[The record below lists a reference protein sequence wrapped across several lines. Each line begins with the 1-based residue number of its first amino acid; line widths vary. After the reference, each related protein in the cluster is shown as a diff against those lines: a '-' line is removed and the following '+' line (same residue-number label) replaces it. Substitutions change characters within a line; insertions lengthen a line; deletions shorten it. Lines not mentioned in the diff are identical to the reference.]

1 MSKTN
6 STKYLLLAGIFVVTL
21 GIGYFGMKVVC
32 NSKSTDKETIAQN
45 DKEASSKEEKPQAP
59 PPVEKKYPEAQADTV
74 ATHHA
79 ITETRGQTN
88 PTQETSVKREQI
100 SLNPSKPELWG
111 DSYRFRCTCT
121 GVPEG
126 TNIHYE
132 LWSNRLV
139 QSSKDGNFKNVP
151 GIAGGKYKLCLVKE
165 ENENLVTI
173 FVSGFMPV
181 ENEDTPGSGE
191 PVVETPKKMLIT
203 KDEFE
208 AKMLNPNDNSLVVA
222 RRATD
227 KKTVLAHGFTIT
239 IVGMATSEKNL
250 PTDIEGIHDKIH
262 FGIWK
267 SARVIE
273 LVYNEKTGQVTKATI
288 SPVY

>member
-1 MSKTN
+1 
-6 STKYLLLAGIFVVTL
+6 
-21 GIGYFGMKVVC
+21 
-32 NSKSTDKETIAQN
+32 
-45 DKEASSKEEKPQAP
+45 
-59 PPVEKKYPEAQADTV
+59 
-74 ATHHA
+74 
-79 ITETRGQTN
+79 
-88 PTQETSVKREQI
+88 
-100 SLNPSKPELWG
+100 
-111 DSYRFRCTCT
+111 
-121 GVPEG
+121 
-126 TNIHYE
+126 
-132 LWSNRLV
+132 
-139 QSSKDGNFKNVP
+139 
-151 GIAGGKYKLCLVKE
+151 
-165 ENENLVTI
+165 
-173 FVSGFMPV
+173 
-181 ENEDTPGSGE
+181 
-191 PVVETPKKMLIT
+191 MLIT

>member
-6 STKYLLLAGIFVVTL
+6 SAKYLILAGIFVVTF
-21 GIGYFGMKVVC
+21 GIGYFGVKVVC

-45 DKEASSKEEKPQAP
+45 DKETSAKGEKPLTP
-59 PPVEKKYPEAQADTV
+59 PNKKKSPEAPADTV
-74 ATHHA
+74 ATQPA
-79 ITETRGQTN
+79 ITETQGQTN
-88 PTQETSVKREQI
+88 PGQEASINKEKI

-111 DSYRFRCTCT
+111 DSYRFKCTCT

-139 QSSKDGNFKNVP
+139 QSSQDGNFKNVP
-151 GIAGGKYKLCLVKE
+151 GIAGGKYKLCLVKD

-173 FVSGFMPV
+173 RVSGFMPI
-181 ENEDTPGSGE
+181 ENEDSQKSGE
-191 PVVETPKKMLIT
+191 TGQEKPKKPLIT

-208 AKMLNPNDNSLVVA
+208 KKMLNPNDNSLVVA

-227 KKTVLAHGFTIT
+227 KNTVLAHGFSIT

-267 SARVIE
+267 SASVIE

>member
-6 STKYLLLAGIFVVTL
+6 SAKYLILAGIFVVTF
-21 GIGYFGMKVVC
+21 GIGYFGVKVVC

-45 DKEASSKEEKPQAP
+45 DKETSAKGEKPLTP
-59 PPVEKKYPEAQADTV
+59 PNKKKSPEAPADTV
-74 ATHHA
+74 ATQPA
-79 ITETRGQTN
+79 ITETQGQTN
-88 PTQETSVKREQI
+88 PGQEASINKEKI

-111 DSYRFRCTCT
+111 DSYRFKCTCT

-132 LWSNRLV
+132 LWSDRLV
-139 QSSKDGNFKNVP
+139 QSSQDGNFKNVP
-151 GIAGGKYKLCLVKE
+151 GIAGGKYKLCLVKDE
-165 ENENLVTI
+165 AENLVTI
-173 FVSGFMPV
+173 RVSGFMPI
-181 ENEDTPGSGE
+181 ENEGSPGSEGA
-191 PVVETPKKMLIT
+191 VQKKPLIT

-208 AKMLNPNDNSLVVA
+208 KKMLNPNDNSLVVA

-227 KKTVLAHGFTIT
+227 KKTVLAHGFSIT

-267 SARVIE
+267 SASVIE

>member
-6 STKYLLLAGIFVVTL
+6 SAKYLILAGIFVVTF
-21 GIGYFGMKVVC
+21 GIGYFGVKVVC

-45 DKEASSKEEKPQAP
+45 DKETSAKGEKPLTP
-59 PPVEKKYPEAQADTV
+59 PNKKKSPEAPADTV
-74 ATHHA
+74 ATQPA
-79 ITETRGQTN
+79 ITETQGQTN
-88 PTQETSVKREQI
+88 PGQEASINKEKI

-111 DSYRFRCTCT
+111 DSYRFKCTCT

-139 QSSKDGNFKNVP
+139 QSSQDGNFKNVP
-151 GIAGGKYKLCLVKE
+151 GIAGGKYKLCLVKDE
-165 ENENLVTI
+165 AENLVTI
-173 FVSGFMPV
+173 RVSGFMPI
-181 ENEDTPGSGE
+181 ENEGSPGPEGA
-191 PVVETPKKMLIT
+191 VQKKPLIT

-208 AKMLNPNDNSLVVA
+208 KKMLNPNDNSLVVA

-227 KKTVLAHGFTIT
+227 KKTVLAHGFSIT

>member
-6 STKYLLLAGIFVVTL
+6 SIKHLLLAGIFVVTF
-21 GIGYFGMKVVC
+21 GIGYFGVKVVC
-32 NSKSTDKETIAQN
+32 NSKFTDKETIAQN
-45 DKEASSKEEKPQAP
+45 DKEVSSKGGKLLTPPTEEEPS
-59 PPVEKKYPEAQADTV
+59 EAQTDTV
-74 ATHHA
+74 ATQPA
-79 ITETRGQTN
+79 ITETQGQTN
-88 PTQETSVKREQI
+88 PRQEASTKREQI

-111 DSYRFRCTCT
+111 DGYRFRCTCT

-151 GIAGGKYKLCLVKE
+151 GIAGGKYKLCLVKD

-173 FVSGFMPV
+173 RVPGFMPV
-181 ENEDTPGSGE
+181 ENKDSPKPGKAE
-191 PVVETPKKMLIT
+191 PEKKMLIS

-227 KKTVLAHGFTIT
+227 KKTVLAHGFSIT

>member
-6 STKYLLLAGIFVVTL
+6 SAKYLILAGIFVVTF
-21 GIGYFGMKVVC
+21 GIGYFGVKVVC

-45 DKEASSKEEKPQAP
+45 DNEASAEGKEPLTP
-59 PPVEKKYPEAQADTV
+59 PDEKKSPEAQEDTV
-74 ATHHA
+74 ATQPA
-79 ITETRGQTN
+79 ITETQGQTN
-88 PTQETSVKREQI
+88 PGQEASINKEKI

-111 DSYRFRCTCT
+111 DSYRFKCTCT

-132 LWSNRLV
+132 LWSDRLV

-151 GIAGGKYKLCLVKE
+151 GIAGGKYKLCLVKDE
-165 ENENLVTI
+165 AENLVTI
-173 FVSGFMPV
+173 RVSGFMPI
-181 ENEDTPGSGE
+181 ENGGSPEPGGA
-191 PVVETPKKMLIT
+191 VQKKPLIT

-227 KKTVLAHGFTIT
+227 KKTVLAHGFSIT

>member
-6 STKYLLLAGIFVVTL
+6 SIKYLLLAGIFVVTF
-21 GIGYFGMKVVC
+21 GIGYFGVKVVC
-32 NSKSTDKETIAQN
+32 NSKFTDKETIAQN
-45 DKEASSKEEKPQAP
+45 GKEVSSKGGKLLTPPTEEEPS
-59 PPVEKKYPEAQADTV
+59 EAQTDTV
-74 ATHHA
+74 ATQPA
-79 ITETRGQTN
+79 ITETQGQTN
-88 PTQETSVKREQI
+88 PRQEASTKREQI

-111 DSYRFRCTCT
+111 DGYRFRCTCT

-151 GIAGGKYKLCLVKE
+151 GIAGGKYKLCLVKD

-173 FVSGFMPV
+173 RVPGFMPV
-181 ENEDTPGSGE
+181 ENKDSPEPGKAE
-191 PVVETPKKMLIT
+191 PEKKMLIS

-227 KKTVLAHGFTIT
+227 KKTVLAHGFSIT

>member
-6 STKYLLLAGIFVVTL
+6 SIKYLLLAGIFVVTF
-21 GIGYFGMKVVC
+21 GIGYFGVKVVC
-32 NSKSTDKETIAQN
+32 NSKFTDKETIAQN
-45 DKEASSKEEKPQAP
+45 DKEVSSKGGKLLTPPTEEEPS
-59 PPVEKKYPEAQADTV
+59 EAQTDTV
-74 ATHHA
+74 ATQPA
-79 ITETRGQTN
+79 ITETQGQTN
-88 PTQETSVKREQI
+88 PRQEASTKREQI

-111 DSYRFRCTCT
+111 DGYRFRCTCT

-151 GIAGGKYKLCLVKE
+151 GIAGGKYKLCLVKD

-173 FVSGFMPV
+173 RVPGFMPV
-181 ENEDTPGSGE
+181 ENKDSPGPGKAE
-191 PVVETPKKMLIT
+191 PEKKMLIS

-227 KKTVLAHGFTIT
+227 KKTVLAHGFSIT

>member
-6 STKYLLLAGIFVVTL
+6 SIKYLLLAGIFVVTF
-21 GIGYFGMKVVC
+21 GIGYFGVKVVC
-32 NSKSTDKETIAQN
+32 NSKFTDKETIAQN
-45 DKEASSKEEKPQAP
+45 DKEVSSKGGKLLTPPTEEEPS
-59 PPVEKKYPEAQADTV
+59 EAQTDTV
-74 ATHHA
+74 ATQPA
-79 ITETRGQTN
+79 ITETQGQTN
-88 PTQETSVKREQI
+88 PRQEASTKREQI

-111 DSYRFRCTCT
+111 DGYRFRCTCT

-151 GIAGGKYKLCLVKE
+151 GIAGGKYKLCLVKD

-173 FVSGFMPV
+173 PVSGFMPI
-181 ENEDTPGSGE
+181 ENEDPSGPE
-191 PVVETPKKMLIT
+191 GVEKEKPKKMLIT

-208 AKMLNPNDNSLVVA
+208 TKMLNPNDNSLVVA

-227 KKTVLAHGFTIT
+227 KKTVLAHGFSIT

>member
-1 MSKTN
+1 MSKRN
-6 STKYLLLAGIFVVTL
+6 STKYLILAGIFVVTF
-21 GIGYFGMKVVC
+21 GIGYFGVKVVC

-45 DKEASSKEEKPQAP
+45 NKEASSNKEKPQTP
-59 PPVEKKYPEAQADTV
+59 PGGKKSPEAQADTV
-74 ATHHA
+74 ATQPA
-79 ITETRGQTN
+79 ITETQGQTN
-88 PTQETSVKREQI
+88 PIQETSVKREQL

-151 GIAGGKYKLCLVKE
+151 GIAGGKYKLCLVKD

-173 FVSGFMPV
+173 RVSGFMPV
-181 ENEDTPGSGE
+181 ENEGPE
-191 PVVETPKKMLIT
+191 KPKKMLIT

-227 KKTVLAHGFTIT
+227 KKTVLAHGFSIT

>member
-6 STKYLLLAGIFVVTL
+6 STKYLLLAGIFVVTF
-21 GIGYFGMKVVC
+21 GIGYFGVKVVC

-45 DKEASSKEEKPQAP
+45 DKETSAKGEKPLTP
-59 PPVEKKYPEAQADTV
+59 PNKKKSPEAQDTV
-74 ATHHA
+74 ATRPA
-79 ITETRGQTN
+79 IAETQGQTN
-88 PTQETSVKREQI
+88 PGQEASINKEKI

-111 DSYRFRCTCT
+111 DSYRFKCTCT
-121 GVPEG
+121 GVPEE

-132 LWSNRLV
+132 LWSDRLV

-151 GIAGGKYKLCLVKE
+151 GIAGGKYKLCLVKD

-173 FVSGFMPV
+173 RVSGFMPIK
-181 ENEDTPGSGE
+181 NEDSPEPGGA
-191 PVVETPKKMLIT
+191 VQKKPLIT

-227 KKTVLAHGFTIT
+227 KKTVLAHGFSIT

-267 SARVIE
+267 SAHVID

>member
-6 STKYLLLAGIFVVTL
+6 STKYLLLAGIFVVTF
-21 GIGYFGMKVVC
+21 GIGYFGVKVVC

-45 DKEASSKEEKPQAP
+45 DKETSAKGEKPLTP
-59 PPVEKKYPEAQADTV
+59 PNKKKSPEAQDTV
-74 ATHHA
+74 ATQPA
-79 ITETRGQTN
+79 IAETQGQTN
-88 PTQETSVKREQI
+88 PGQEASINKEKI

-111 DSYRFRCTCT
+111 DSYRFKCTCT
-121 GVPEG
+121 GVPEE

-132 LWSNRLV
+132 LWSDRLV

-151 GIAGGKYKLCLVKE
+151 GIAGGKYKLCLVKD

-173 FVSGFMPV
+173 HVSGFMPI
-181 ENEDTPGSGE
+181 EDSPEPGGA
-191 PVVETPKKMLIT
+191 VQKKKMLIT

-227 KKTVLAHGFTIT
+227 KKTVLAHGFSIT

-267 SARVIE
+267 SARVID

>member
-1 MSKTN
+1 MSKRN
-6 STKYLLLAGIFVVTL
+6 STKYLILAGIFVVTF
-21 GIGYFGMKVVC
+21 GIGYFGVKVVC

-45 DKEASSKEEKPQAP
+45 DKESSAKGEKTLT
-59 PPVEKKYPEAQADTV
+59 PPVEKKSSEAQADTV
-74 ATHHA
+74 ATQPA
-79 ITETRGQTN
+79 ITETQGQTN
-88 PTQETSVKREQI
+88 PIQETSIKREQI

-111 DSYRFRCTCT
+111 DGYRFRCTCT

-151 GIAGGKYKLCLVKE
+151 GIAGGKYKLCLVKD

-173 FVSGFMPV
+173 PVSGFMPI
-181 ENEDTPGSGE
+181 ENEDPSGPGKAE
-191 PVVETPKKMLIT
+191 PEKKMLIS

-227 KKTVLAHGFTIT
+227 KKTVLAHGFSIT

>member
-6 STKYLLLAGIFVVTL
+6 STKYLLLAGIFVVTF
-21 GIGYFGMKVVC
+21 GIGYFGVKVVC

-45 DKEASSKEEKPQAP
+45 DKETSAKGEKPLTP
-59 PPVEKKYPEAQADTV
+59 PNKKKSPEAQDTV
-74 ATHHA
+74 ATQPA
-79 ITETRGQTN
+79 IAETQGQTN
-88 PTQETSVKREQI
+88 PGQEASINKEKI

-111 DSYRFRCTCT
+111 DSYRFKCTCT
-121 GVPEG
+121 GVPEE

-132 LWSNRLV
+132 LWSDRLV

-151 GIAGGKYKLCLVKE
+151 GIAGGKYKLCLVKD

-173 FVSGFMPV
+173 RVSGFMPIK
-181 ENEDTPGSGE
+181 NEDSPEPGGA
-191 PVVETPKKMLIT
+191 VQKKPLIT

-227 KKTVLAHGFTIT
+227 KKTVLAHGFSIT

-267 SARVIE
+267 SAHVID

>member
-6 STKYLLLAGIFVVTL
+6 STKYLLLAGIFVVTF
-21 GIGYFGMKVVC
+21 GIGYFGVKVVC

-45 DKEASSKEEKPQAP
+45 DNEASAEGKEPLTP
-59 PPVEKKYPEAQADTV
+59 PDEKKSPEAPTDTV
-74 ATHHA
+74 ATQPA
-79 ITETRGQTN
+79 ITETQGQTN
-88 PTQETSVKREQI
+88 PGPEASINKEKI

-111 DSYRFRCTCT
+111 DSYRFKCTCT

-132 LWSNRLV
+132 LWSDRLV

-151 GIAGGKYKLCLVKE
+151 GIAGGKYKLCLVKDE
-165 ENENLVTI
+165 AENLVTI
-173 FVSGFMPV
+173 RVSGFMPI
-181 ENEDTPGSGE
+181 ENGASPEPGGA
-191 PVVETPKKMLIT
+191 VQKKPLIT

-227 KKTVLAHGFTIT
+227 KKTVLAHGFSIT

-288 SPVY
+288 TPVY

>member
-6 STKYLLLAGIFVVTL
+6 SAKYLILAGIFVVTF
-21 GIGYFGMKVVC
+21 GIGYFGVKVVC

-45 DKEASSKEEKPQAP
+45 DKGASANGKEPLTP
-59 PPVEKKYPEAQADTV
+59 PDETESPEAPTDTV
-74 ATHHA
+74 ATPPA
-79 ITETRGQTN
+79 ITGKQGQTN
-88 PTQETSVKREQI
+88 STQEESINKEKI

-111 DSYRFRCTCT
+111 DSYRFKCTCT

-132 LWSNRLV
+132 LWSDRLV

-151 GIAGGKYKLCLVKE
+151 GIAGGKYKLCLVKDE
-165 ENENLVTI
+165 AENLVTI
-173 FVSGFMPV
+173 RVSGFMPI
-181 ENEDTPGSGE
+181 EDSPGPEG
-191 PVVETPKKMLIT
+191 PVQKKPLIT

-208 AKMLNPNDNSLVVA
+208 KKMLNPNDNSLVVA

-227 KKTVLAHGFTIT
+227 KKTVLAHGFSIT

>member
-6 STKYLLLAGIFVVTL
+6 STKYLLLAGIFVVTF
-21 GIGYFGMKVVC
+21 GIGYFGVKVVC

-45 DKEASSKEEKPQAP
+45 DKEPSAGGGEPLTP
-59 PPVEKKYPEAQADTV
+59 PDGGKSPETPTDTI
-74 ATHHA
+74 ATPPA
-79 ITETRGQTN
+79 ITGEQGQAE
-88 PTQETSVKREQI
+88 PTQEASKNKEKI

-111 DSYRFRCTCT
+111 DSYRFKCTCT

-132 LWSNRLV
+132 LWSDRLV

-151 GIAGGKYKLCLVKE
+151 GIAGGKYKLCLVKDE
-165 ENENLVTI
+165 AENLVTI
-173 FVSGFMPV
+173 RVSGFVPI
-181 ENEDTPGSGE
+181 ENEDSTESGGA
-191 PVVETPKKMLIT
+191 VQKKKMLIT

-208 AKMLNPNDNSLVVA
+208 TKMLNPNDNSLVVA

-227 KKTVLAHGFTIT
+227 KKTVLAHGFSIT

>member
-6 STKYLLLAGIFVVTL
+6 SAKYLILAGIFVVTF
-21 GIGYFGMKVVC
+21 GIGYFGVKVVC
-32 NSKSTDKETIAQN
+32 NSKSTDNETIAQN
-45 DKEASSKEEKPQAP
+45 DKGASANGKEPLTP
-59 PPVEKKYPEAQADTV
+59 PDETESPEAPTDTV
-74 ATHHA
+74 ATPPA
-79 ITETRGQTN
+79 ITGKQGQTN
-88 PTQETSVKREQI
+88 STQEESINKEKI

-111 DSYRFRCTCT
+111 DSYRFKCTCT

-132 LWSNRLV
+132 LWSDRLV

-151 GIAGGKYKLCLVKE
+151 GIAGGKYKLCLVKDE
-165 ENENLVTI
+165 AENLVTI
-173 FVSGFMPV
+173 RVSGFMPI
-181 ENEDTPGSGE
+181 EDSPGPEGA
-191 PVVETPKKMLIT
+191 VQKKPLIT

-208 AKMLNPNDNSLVVA
+208 KKMLNPNDNSLVVA

-227 KKTVLAHGFTIT
+227 KKTVLAHGFSIT

>member
-45 DKEASSKEEKPQAP
+45 DNEASLEVEKPLP
-59 PPVEKKYPEAQADTV
+59 PDEGPDSVAQADTG
-74 ATHHA
+74 ATQPP
-79 ITETRGQTN
+79 ITKPQGQTN
-88 PTQETSVKREQI
+88 PIQGTPVETEQI
-100 SLNPSKPELWG
+100 RLNPSKPELWG

-173 FVSGFMPV
+173 IVSGFMPV
-181 ENEDTPGSGE
+181 ENEDTPEPGE
-191 PVVETPKKMLIT
+191 PVIETPKKMLIT

>member
-6 STKYLLLAGIFVVTL
+6 STKYLLLAGIFVVTF
-21 GIGYFGMKVVC
+21 GIGYFGVKVVC

-45 DKEASSKEEKPQAP
+45 DKETSAKGEKPLTP
-59 PPVEKKYPEAQADTV
+59 PNKKKSPEAQDTV
-74 ATHHA
+74 ATQPA
-79 ITETRGQTN
+79 IAETQGQTN
-88 PTQETSVKREQI
+88 PGQEASINKEKI

-111 DSYRFRCTCT
+111 DSYRFKCTCT
-121 GVPEG
+121 GVPEE

-132 LWSNRLV
+132 LWSDRLV

-151 GIAGGKYKLCLVKE
+151 GIAGGKYKLCLVKD

-173 FVSGFMPV
+173 RVSGFVPI
-181 ENEDTPGSGE
+181 ENEDSTESGGA
-191 PVVETPKKMLIT
+191 VQKKKMLIT

-208 AKMLNPNDNSLVVA
+208 KKMLNPNDNSLVVA

-227 KKTVLAHGFTIT
+227 KKTVLAHGFSIT
-239 IVGMATSEKNL
+239 IVGMATTEKNL

>member
-6 STKYLLLAGIFVVTL
+6 STKYLLLTGIFVVTF
-21 GIGYFGMKVVC
+21 GIGYFGVKVVC
-32 NSKSTDKETIAQN
+32 NSKSTEKETIAQN
-45 DKEASSKEEKPQAP
+45 NKEDSSKEEKPLT
-59 PPVEKKYPEAQADTV
+59 PPVEKKFSEAQEDTV
-74 ATHHA
+74 ATQPA
-79 ITETRGQTN
+79 ITETQGQTN
-88 PTQETSVKREQI
+88 PIQETSVKREQI

-111 DSYRFRCTCT
+111 NSYRFRCTCT

-139 QSSKDGNFKNVP
+139 QLSKDGNFKNVP
-151 GIAGGKYKLCLVKE
+151 GIAGGKYKLCLVKD

-173 FVSGFMPV
+173 RVSGFMPV
-181 ENEDTPGSGE
+181 ENEDSPESE
-191 PVVETPKKMLIT
+191 EAVLEKPKKMLIT

-227 KKTVLAHGFTIT
+227 KKTVLAHGFSIT

-288 SPVY
+288 SPIY

>member
-6 STKYLLLAGIFVVTL
+6 STKYLLLAGIFVVTF
-21 GIGYFGMKVVC
+21 GIGYFGVKVVC

-45 DKEASSKEEKPQAP
+45 DMEASAKGGKPLTP
-59 PPVEKKYPEAQADTV
+59 PDETKSPGAQADTV
-74 ATHHA
+74 ATQPA
-79 ITETRGQTN
+79 ITETQGQTN
-88 PTQETSVKREQI
+88 PGQEASINKEKI

-111 DSYRFRCTCT
+111 DSYRFKCTCT

-132 LWSNRLV
+132 LWSDRLV
-139 QSSKDGNFKNVP
+139 QSSQDGNFKNVP
-151 GIAGGKYKLCLVKE
+151 GIAGGKYKLCLVKDE
-165 ENENLVTI
+165 AENLVTI
-173 FVSGFMPV
+173 RVSGFMPI
-181 ENEDTPGSGE
+181 ENEGSPGSEGA
-191 PVVETPKKMLIT
+191 VQKKPLIT

-208 AKMLNPNDNSLVVA
+208 KKMLNPNDNSLVVA

-227 KKTVLAHGFTIT
+227 KKTVLAHGFSIT

-267 SARVIE
+267 SASVIE

>member
-1 MSKTN
+1 MPKTTRN
-6 STKYLLLAGIFVVTL
+6 PQQGGGEPLTPPDG
-21 GIGYFGMKVVC
+21 G
-32 NSKSTDKETIAQN
+32 KSPETPTDTIAT
-45 DKEASSKEEKPQAP
+45 P
-59 PPVEKKYPEAQADTV
+59 P
-74 ATHHA
+74 A
-79 ITETRGQTN
+79 ITGEQGQAE
-88 PTQETSVKREQI
+88 PTQEASKNKEKI

-111 DSYRFRCTCT
+111 DSYRFKCTCT

-132 LWSNRLV
+132 LWSDRLV

-151 GIAGGKYKLCLVKE
+151 GIAGGKYKLCLVKD

-173 FVSGFMPV
+173 RVSGFMPIK
-181 ENEDTPGSGE
+181 NEDSQKSGE
-191 PVVETPKKMLIT
+191 TVQEKPKKPLIT

-208 AKMLNPNDNSLVVA
+208 KKMLNPNDNSLVVA

-227 KKTVLAHGFTIT
+227 KKTVLAHGFSIT

-267 SARVIE
+267 SAHVID